1 MEKANKAA
9 IFSAVLFPGW
19 GQLYLGHIVRG
30 LIFMVS
36 TLAGSFL
43 LAWMIIRASSRII
56 KDAPFIK
63 GSVRLEN
70 VIDITLDALRSINAS
85 FFLLIMFFI
94 IVLWILSIVDAYQLG
109 KKQDLTSATDAHLPA
124 ASGRGE

>member
-36 TLAGSFL
+36 TLAGSLL
-43 LAWMIIRASSRII
+43 LAWMIIRASIRII
-56 KDAPFIK
+56 KNAPFMK

-70 VIDITLDALRSINAS
+70 IIDITVDALRSVNIT
-85 FFLLIMFFI
+85 FFLLIMFFVI
-94 IVLWILSIVDAYQLG
+94 ALWVLSIVDSYQLG
-109 KKQDLTSATDAHLPA
+109 KKQDLMTATDDHQPA
-124 ASGRGE
+124 ASVQGR